1 MIRVGRLL
9 LVVGLLLGLHACSD
23 ERDTMT
29 KKDEV
34 TGADV
39 QQVVQRGNTVPK
51 SKVLDVTVSLE
62 VQPVSMSAKCPVN
75 VRITNLTPDA
85 VLINQRMSIGY
96 QDSDARELFVAV
108 YIRDGDDNIAR
119 RTQLYQRDIASADDY
134 IWLAP
139 KESRTTHFDLF
150 EWYELSEPGEYELQ
164 VFYQADEPIAPKF
177 DGLLQGIHA
186 SGRVGL
192 TVVK

>member
-1 MIRVGRLL
+1 MGRLL
-9 LVVGLLLGLHACSD
+9 FVGFLLGLHACSG

-39 QQVVQRGNTVPK
+39 QQVVQLSKTAPK

-62 VQPVSMSAKCPVN
+62 VQPVSMSGRCPVN

-85 VLINQRMSIGY
+85 VLINRRMSIGY
-96 QDSDARELFVAV
+96 EDSDARELYVAV
-108 YIRDGDDNIAR
+108 YMKDGNDNIAR

-150 EWYELSEPGEYELQ
+150 EWYKLPEPGEYELQ

-177 DGLLQGIHA
+177 DGILQGIHA

-192 TVVK
+192 AAVK